1 MERVAEEVDFYTVGY
16 EGRVIDDFVEELVRS
31 EIEVLVDVREMPAS
45 RKPGFSKSRLSERV
59 AEEGIEYLHIR
70 SLGSPRESRKKLR
83 ENGDF
88 ESFSREYADHLEC
101 NTEDVE
107 SLLNLILSGKR
118 AALMCFEKDH
128 TRCHRALLA
137 QELLDESVEDLRV
150 FHL

>member
-1 MERVAEEVDFYTVGY
+1 MERVAGEVDFYTVGY
-16 EGRVIDDFVEELVRS
+16 EGRVIEDFVEELVRS
-31 EIEVLVDVREMPAS
+31 EIEILVDVREMPAS

-59 AEEGIEYLHIR
+59 AEEGMEYLHIK

-88 ESFSREYADHLEC
+88 ESFSHEYADHLEC
-101 NTEDVE
+101 NAEDVE
-107 SLLNLILSGKR
+107 LLLDLILSGKR

-128 TRCHRALLA
+128 MRCHRTLLA
-137 QELLDESVEDLRV
+137 QELLDGSVEDIRV

>member
-1 MERVAEEVDFYTVGY
+1 M
-16 EGRVIDDFVEELVRS
+16 
-31 EIEVLVDVREMPAS
+31 
-45 RKPGFSKSRLSERV
+45 

-128 TRCHRALLA
+128 MRCHRTLLA
-137 QELLDESVEDLRV
+137 QELLDGSVEDLRFSTCKRRGIIYV
-150 FHL
+150 WCNGKPSKYCQSSRRTRR